1 MRTAKM
7 KQYVQSLKPG
17 DEVFVSNGIEVTSD
31 WARSVSRV
39 EIQTWWGYRFS
50 PKVGLGM
57 NGQCRIVHPDPV
69 EEEKERLELLHGIK
83 GWCKSAS
90 LEKLR
95 KVAQFCRTLEK
106 GQ

>member
-1 MRTAKM
+1 MRTAKV

-17 DEVFVSNGIEVTSD
+17 DEVYISTGIEVTRD
-31 WARSVSRV
+31 YVITVSRV
-39 EIQTWWGYRFS
+39 GIKTWWGHRFS
-50 PKVGLGM
+50 PKVGLD
-57 NGQCRIVHPDPV
+57 GQCRIVHPDHV
-69 EEEKERLELLHGIK
+69 EEEEERLGLLPVIN